1 MATTPQPPDLLDY
14 ADYNSV
20 RQRLFDNVEKSVGE
34 AFPVENEQYV
44 LKVDGLRYT
53 GPSDYS
59 LTEQKKALLEG
70 RTLGRR
76 LTGIYTVTDKVTGQK
91 ISSTGR
97 KTLLTV
103 PYLTPRGTF
112 IRNGVENAVM
122 KQFRLLPNVYTR
134 RTDDGSVESQFN
146 VAKGTGAQFRVFMDP
161 KSAVFYYRQQG
172 RKIPLYPVLRASG
185 MDEDVIRTAWGED
198 IFKSNKKFER
208 SPHAVNYLRQYRPP
222 DTDAVNLEQP
232 TLEKQGA
239 QQTFDTEYDDIRPG
253 LLASYEKMRLDPDAV
268 HRTLGVRT
276 ESVTPSLILRASQKI
291 LNVNRGKE
299 ETDDRDSLEFQ
310 TIHDVTDFLPDKIR
324 NDQNRVL
331 RQYLWKLTNK
341 QGDASKIPSGL
352 LDAHV
357 KHLFNESGLAQSI
370 EGINPLEMYDQNK
383 RVVRLG
389 EGGIPSA
396 DVVPKDSRDVQPS
409 YLGYVDPV
417 RAPECYTADMEVMTA
432 GGWKKWP
439 EVQECDFILCLVNGR
454 KYFQQ
459 PERLVQYKYE
469 GLVYCADTEDVSYSV
484 SPKHRM
490 YVARSK
496 DCGHFDVKS
505 VEDVFRES
513 FVLLGRDGGKYDVDG
528 ADQYTQPYQGTI
540 YCATVE
546 GGIMYVRGKNKRGFW
561 CGNSLKIG
569 VDMRLARNAR
579 KGPNNT
585 LYTQFVNSTTGKTEW
600 VSSKAAAKSVIG
612 FPDFHKNKDKF
623 VPAMVKSKG
632 IYFVPRKQVQYVMAN
647 GDDMF
652 SDIAQTVPLKSGVKG
667 MRLLMASKFGTA
679 ALPLVNRETPWVQTD
694 DGKGGSVM
702 RMLGERSGALRSPSN
717 GVVKAVYKDHVVVQ
731 DDRTGETHRMD
742 LYDNFMYPR
751 KTFMRN
757 IPQVKA
763 GQRVKQGDLLATSNY
778 TDDKGMAAPGR
789 NMRVGYLN
797 YRGYNFEDAVVIS
810 ESAAKKLTSEH
821 MYPHKIR
828 ADKDKKVGKQSFVAI
843 FPSKFKRDQLAK
855 IDDNGTVKAGEV
867 VNYGDPLVLMV
878 KEREPTPG
886 TMNRRIRSNAA
897 VTWKHHFPGVVTDVA
912 KTKKGFQVFVRANSP
927 AQIADK
933 LANMHG
939 GKGVI
944 SKIVPDDEMPRDAKG
959 RPLELLLSPL
969 GIVSRTNSAQLVE
982 AALGKVAAKTG
993 KGYTL
998 PGFIDEDMVEFA
1010 QRELKKNGLSDTE
1023 DLYDP
1028 RTKRKI
1034 PKVFV
1039 GSAYAYKLQHT
1050 SESKGKSRSTA
1061 SYTLD
1066 DQPAK
1071 GGKEGAKHL
1080 GSLLQQALV
1089 SHSASKVLKDLKIIS
1104 GQKNDDFWR
1113 QLKLGQTPTMPG
1125 TPLVYEKFKEMIR
1138 ASGVDLR
1145 EGKAG
1150 DSIFAMTR
1158 KQAQELTGNR
1168 EITSGETFGSN
1179 TMQPIQGGL
1188 FDPDATGSLGKGN
1201 LWSYIKLPEP
1211 LPNPIMEEPLRRIL
1225 DLKQKEFAAIMAGQ
1239 TPHKGKYGGH
1249 ALKSMLESVDVDAA
1263 KDHAINTIRHGA
1275 KSKRDDAVK
1284 KLTYLE
1290 ALSRKAVTPEDFLM
1304 DRVPVLPPKFRPI
1317 TKSGELTMVADPNYM
1332 YKSILDSIEDF
1343 KDTADLPDSL
1353 RSEARDIMYKNYK
1366 SLVGLTDPVQPELQQ
1381 KGVGGILKQVF
1392 GKGSPKMGFVQRRV
1406 MGTNIDLAGLGV
1418 LTPNPALR
1426 LNEVGMPESLAW
1438 QLYEPFVIRH
1448 LVERGVKAADA
1459 AKAVADHAPSA
1470 YKSLQSVVQQRPVL
1484 FNRAPSLHKYS
1495 IMAMYPVL
1503 TKGST
1508 LQVPPQ
1514 IVAPMGMDFDGDTAS
1529 FFVPISDEAVEESK
1543 RLMLPE
1549 KNLLS
1554 ARNDRPN
1561 YMPSNE
1567 YLQGLYVA
1575 SKEAKKKPSRIFQTE
1590 GDALKAYRSGEID
1603 IDDPIEIR
1611 ENA

>member
-1 MATTPQPPDLLDY
+1 MAQPDLLDY
-14 ADYNSV
+14 ADYDSV
-20 RQRLFDNVEKSVGE
+20 RQRLYDSVEKSVTEG
-34 AFPVENEQYV
+34 FPVENEQYQ
-44 LKVDGLRYT
+44 LKVDNVRYT
-53 GPSDYS
+53 GPSNYS
-59 LTEQKKALLEG
+59 ITDQKKAILEG
-70 RTLGRR
+70 RSLGRK
-76 LTGIYTVTDKVTGQK
+76 LTGNYVVIDRASGKPVSK
-91 ISSTGR
+91 TGR

-103 PYLTPRGTF
+103 PYLTNRGTF
-112 IRNGVENAVM
+112 IRNGVENVIM
-122 KQFRLLPNVYTR
+122 KQFRLTPNVYTR
-134 RTDDGSVESQFN
+134 RTDDGSIESQFS
-146 VAKGTGAQFRVFMDP
+146 VAKGTGAQFRVHMDP
-161 KSAVFYYRQQG
+161 NTAVFYYRQQG

-185 MDEDVIRTAWGED
+185 VEPEVIKQAWGKD
-198 IFKSNKKFER
+198 IFDVNKKFER
-208 SPHAVNYLRQYRPP
+208 SPHAVNFLRQYRP
-222 DTDAVNLEQP
+222 VNM
-232 TLEKQGA
+232 EKKGA
-239 QQTFDTEYDDIRPG
+239 QQEFDTEYEDIRPN
-253 LLASYEKMRLDPDAV
+253 LLASYEKMRLDPGAV
-268 HRTLGVRT
+268 QRTLGVRT
-276 ESVTPSLILRASQKI
+276 DRVTPNLILQASQKI
-291 LNVNRGKE
+291 LNVNRGKLD
-299 ETDDRDSLEFQ
+299 TDDRDSLAYQ

-324 NDQNRVL
+324 NDQNRVAHNL
-331 RQYLWKLTNK
+331 LWKLTNK

-357 KHLFNESGLAQSI
+357 KHLFNESGLSQSI

-383 RVVRLG
+383 RVIRLG

-396 DVVPKDSRDVQPS
+396 DVVPKDSRAVQPS

-417 RAPECYTADMEVMTA
+417 RAPECYTSDMEVLTA

-439 EVQECDFILCLVNGR
+439 EVTEEDFLLCLVNGR
-454 KYFQQ
+454 KYYQA
-459 PERLVQYKYE
+459 PERLVQYEYE
-469 GLVYCADTEDVSYSV
+469 GLVYCADTSEVSYSV
-484 SPKHRM
+484 SPNHRM
-490 YVARSK
+490 YVSQGDTK
-496 DCGHFDVKS
+496 TPFFEIHGIENIFHHDFTM
-505 VEDVFRES
+505 E
-513 FVLLGRDGGKYDVDG
+513 GKQGNRYHIPG
-528 ADQYTQPYQGTI
+528 SEQYTKPYSGKI

-546 GGIMYVRGKNKRGFW
+546 GGVLYVRGGGKRGFW
-561 CGNSLKIG
+561 CGNSMKIG
-569 VDMRLARNAR
+569 VDMRLARNAK
-579 KGPNNT
+579 KGPNNI
-585 LYTQFVNSTTGKTEW
+585 LYTPFQNPKTGKEEW
-600 VSSKAAAKSVIG
+600 VSTLAATQSIIG
-612 FPDFHKNKDKF
+612 FPDYHKNTNKF

-632 IYFVPRKQVQYVMAN
+632 IFFVPREKVEYVLQS

-652 SDIAQTVPLKSGVKG
+652 SEIAQTVPLKSGVKG
-667 MRLLMASKFGTA
+667 MRLLMAAKFATA
-679 ALPLVNRETPWVQTD
+679 ALPLVNREAPFVQTAD
-694 DGKGGSVM
+694 SKGRSIYEA
-702 RMLGERSGALRSPSN
+702 LGDRSGAVRSPS
-717 GVVKAVYKDHVVVQ
+717 GGIVKSVYKDHMTVL
-731 DDRTGETHRMD
+731 DDSTGETHRVD

-757 IPQVKA
+757 IPKVKA
-763 GQRVKQGDLLATSNY
+763 GQRVKKGDLLAGSNY
-778 TDDKGMAAPGR
+778 TDDKGLAAPGR
-789 NMRVGYLN
+789 NLRVGYLN
-797 YRGYNFEDAVVIS
+797 YQGYNFEDAVVIS
-810 ESAAKKLTSEH
+810 QSAAKKLTSEH

-828 ADKDKKVGKQSFVAI
+828 AGKDMKAGKKSFVNL
-843 FPSKFKRDQLAK
+843 FPSKFKKDQLSK
-855 IDDNGTVKAGEV
+855 VGDDGVIKAGQV

-878 KEREPTPG
+878 KEREPEPG

-897 VTWKHHFPGVVTDVA
+897 VTWEHHYPGVVTDAA
-912 KTKKGFQVFVRANSP
+912 KTKTGYQVFVRANAP
-927 AQIADK
+927 AQMADK
-933 LANMHG
+933 LANAHG

-944 SKIVPDDEMPRDAKG
+944 SKIVPDDEMPRDAQG

-1010 QRELKKNGLSDTE
+1010 QRELKNNNMTDTE

-1028 RTKRKI
+1028 VTKRNI

-1039 GSAYAYKLQHT
+1039 GNAYAYKLQHT
-1050 SESKGKSRSTA
+1050 SDSKGKARSTS

-1066 DQPAK
+1066 EQPAK

-1089 SHSASKVLKDLKIIS
+1089 SHSATKVLRDLKIIS

-1125 TPLVYEKFKEMIR
+1125 TPLVYEKFKNLVR
-1138 ASGVDLR
+1138 AAGVDLR
-1145 EGKAG
+1145 ESKAG

-1158 KQAQELTGNR
+1158 DQAKELTGTR
-1168 EITSGETFGSN
+1168 EITSGDTYGSS

-1211 LPNPIMEEPLRRIL
+1211 LPNPIMEEPMRRLL
-1225 DLKQKEFAAIMAGQ
+1225 DLKQKEFADLMGGRKEY
-1239 TPHKGKYGGH
+1239 KGKFGGQ
-1249 ALKSMLESVDVDAA
+1249 ALQAMLENLNVDAA
-1263 KDHAINTIRHGA
+1263 RANAIETIKSGS

-1290 ALSRKAVTPEDFLM
+1290 ALKRKAVKPEDFLM

-1317 TKSGELTMVADPNYM
+1317 TKSGDLTMVADPNYL
-1332 YKSILDSIEDF
+1332 YKTILDSIEDY
-1343 KDTADLPDSL
+1343 KDTAGLPDSL
-1353 RSEARDIMYKNYK
+1353 RSEARDTMYKNYK
-1366 SLVGLTDPVQPELQQ
+1366 ALVGVTDPVQPDLQQ
-1381 KGVGGILKQVF
+1381 KGVSGILKQVF

-1406 MGTNIDLAGLGV
+1406 IGTNIDLAGLGV
-1418 LTPNPALR
+1418 LTPNPALK

-1470 YKSLQSVVQQRPVL
+1470 YKSLQSVVQERPVL

-1495 IMAMYPVL
+1495 VMAMKPVL
-1503 TKGST
+1503 TKGKT

-1514 IVAPMGMDFDGDTAS
+1514 IVAPMGMDFDGDTSA
-1529 FFVPISDEAVEESK
+1529 FFVPVSDEAVQEAK
-1543 RLMLPE
+1543 QLMLPE

-1575 SKEAKKKPSRIFQTE
+1575 SKEANKKPKKKFKTMA
-1590 GDALKAYRSGEID
+1590 DALKAYRTGKID
-1603 IDDPIEIR
+1603 IDDPIEV
-1611 ENA
+1611 EEDV